1 MIISKSEKKYLAQNF
16 RFYQKGREKMTIS
29 ERVKNINPSQ
39 TLVIT
44 AQALKMKREGKKVI
58 SFAAGEPDF
67 DTPENIREKA
77 ISAIREGFSHYTA
90 SSGIIELKEAVI
102 EKLKKDNGVEY
113 KPSEIIISTGAKQ
126 CLFNTILTI
135 CDPGDEVLLPTPC
148 WVSYTE
154 QIRFAGAVP
163 VFIITHQ
170 EEDFKLSVAQVEEK
184 ITPRTKLIILNSPN
198 NPTGAVYDPEE
209 LKKIAQLFTKYN
221 IYCICDEIYEKL
233 IYDNAKHLSIASLSD
248 KIKDKI
254 ITINGVSKS
263 YAMTGWRIGYAAGP
277 EEIIKGMSKIQG
289 HSTSNPN
296 SIAQK
301 ASVEALNG
309 KQDTIEK
316 MRKAFDE
323 RRKYMVKKLNNI
335 EGIFCLS
342 PTGAFYAFPNVSKI
356 LGRGIECNGKKVSN
370 SFDLSDFILK
380 EAEVALIPGSAF
392 EAEGYLR
399 LSYAASIEDIKEGL
413 KRIEKILKC

>member
-1 MIISKSEKKYLAQNF
+1 
-16 RFYQKGREKMTIS
+16 MTIS

-39 TLVIT
+39 TLAIT

-67 DTPENIREKA
+67 GTPENIREKA
-77 ISAIREGFSHYTA
+77 ISAIREGFSHYTT
-90 SSGIIELKEAVI
+90 SSGIIELKEAI
-102 EKLKKDNGVEY
+102 SEKLKKDNEIEY
-113 KPSEIIISTGAKQ
+113 KTSEIIVSTGAKQ

-135 CDPGDEVLLPTPC
+135 CNPGDEVLLPTPC

-154 QIRFAGAVP
+154 QIKFAGAVP
-163 VFIITHQ
+163 IFINTFQ

-184 ITPRTKLIILNSPN
+184 ITSRTKLLILNSPN
-198 NPTGAVYDPEE
+198 NPTGAVYEQEE
-209 LKKIAQLFTKYN
+209 LKRISQLLLKYN

-233 IYDNAKHLSIASLSD
+233 VYNDAKHLSIASLSD
-248 KIKDKI
+248 EIKEKI

-309 KQDTIEK
+309 KQDTIEE

-323 RRKYMVKKLNNI
+323 RRKYMVKRLNEI
-335 EGIFCLS
+335 EGISCLI
-342 PTGAFYAFPNVSKI
+342 PAGAFYAFPNVSKI
-356 LGRGIECNGKKVSN
+356 LERGIEYNGKKISN
-370 SFDLSDFILK
+370 SFDLSNFILK

-399 LSYAASIEDIKEGL
+399 LSYAASLEDIKDGL
-413 KRIEKILKC
+413 NRIEKILKY

>member
-1 MIISKSEKKYLAQNF
+1 
-16 RFYQKGREKMTIS
+16 MTIS

-39 TLVIT
+39 TLAIT

-67 DTPENIREKA
+67 DTPGNIREEA

-90 SSGIIELKEAVI
+90 SSGIIELKEAVV
-102 EKLKKDNGVEY
+102 EKLKKDNRVEY

-154 QIRFAGAVP
+154 QIKFAGAVP
-163 VFIITHQ
+163 IFINTYQ
-170 EEDFKLSVAQVEEK
+170 EEDFKLSASQVEEK
-184 ITPRTKLIILNSPN
+184 ITSRTKLLILNSPN
-198 NPTGAVYDPEE
+198 NPTGAVYEPEE
-209 LKKIAQLFTKYN
+209 LKRIAQLLTKYN

-233 IYDNAKHLSIASLSD
+233 IYDTAKHLSIASLSD
-248 KIKDKI
+248 EIKEKI

-309 KQDTIEK
+309 KQDAIEE

-323 RRKYMVKKLNNI
+323 RRKYMVKRLNEI
-335 EGIFCLS
+335 EGISCLT
-342 PTGAFYAFPNVSKI
+342 PAGAFYAFPNVSKI
-356 LGRGIECNGKKVSN
+356 LERGIEYNGKKISN
-370 SFDLSDFILK
+370 SFDLSNFILK

-399 LSYAASIEDIKEGL
+399 LSYAASLEDIKEGSDRL
-413 KRIEKILKC
+413 EKILRY

>member
-1 MIISKSEKKYLAQNF
+1 
-16 RFYQKGREKMTIS
+16 MTIS

-39 TLVIT
+39 TLAIT

-67 DTPENIREKA
+67 GTPENIREKA

-90 SSGIIELKEAVI
+90 SSGIIELKEAI
-102 EKLKKDNGVEY
+102 LEKLKKDNKIEY
-113 KPSEIIISTGAKQ
+113 KTSEIIVSNGAKQ

-135 CDPGDEVLLPTPC
+135 CNPGDEVLLPTPC

-154 QIRFAGAVP
+154 QIKFAGAVP
-163 VFIITHQ
+163 IFINTYQ
-170 EEDFKLSVAQVEEK
+170 EEDFKLSAAQVEEK
-184 ITPRTKLIILNSPN
+184 ITSRTKLLILNSPN
-198 NPTGAVYDPEE
+198 NPTGAVYELDE
-209 LKKIAQLFTKYN
+209 LKKIAQLLLKYN

-233 IYDNAKHLSIASLSD
+233 VYDNAKHLSIASLSD
-248 KIKDKI
+248 EIKEKI

-309 KQDTIEK
+309 KQDAIEE

-323 RRKYMVKKLNNI
+323 RRKYMVKRLNEI
-335 EGIFCLS
+335 EGISCLT
-342 PTGAFYAFPNVSKI
+342 PAGAFYAFPNVSKI
-356 LGRGIECNGKKVSN
+356 LERGIEYNGKKISN
-370 SFDLSDFILK
+370 SFGLSNFILK

-392 EAEGYLR
+392 EAEGCLR
-399 LSYAASIEDIKEGL
+399 LSYAASFEDIKEGL
-413 KRIEKILKC
+413 DRIEKILRY

>member
-1 MIISKSEKKYLAQNF
+1 
-16 RFYQKGREKMTIS
+16 MTIS

-39 TLVIT
+39 TLAIT
-44 AQALKMKREGKKVI
+44 AQALEMKREGKKVI

-67 DTPENIREKA
+67 GTPENIREGA

-90 SSGIIELKEAVI
+90 SSGIIELKEAIV
-102 EKLKKDNGVEY
+102 EKLKEDNEIEY
-113 KPSEIIISTGAKQ
+113 KTSEIIVSTGAKQ

-154 QIRFAGAVP
+154 QIKFAGAVP
-163 VFIITHQ
+163 IFINTYQ
-170 EEDFKLSVAQVEEK
+170 EEGFKLSAAQVEEK
-184 ITPRTKLIILNSPN
+184 ITPQTKLLILNSPN
-198 NPTGAVYDPEE
+198 NPTGAVYELDE
-209 LKKIAQLFTKYN
+209 LKKIAQLLLKYN

-233 IYDNAKHLSIASLSD
+233 VYDDAKHLSIASLSD
-248 KIKDKI
+248 EIKEKI

-309 KQDTIEK
+309 KQDAIEE

-323 RRKYMVKKLNNI
+323 RRKYMVRRLNEI
-335 EGIFCLS
+335 EGISCLS
-342 PTGAFYAFPNVSKI
+342 PAGAFYAFPNVSKI
-356 LGRGIECNGKKVSN
+356 LESCIEYNGKKINN
-370 SFDLSDFILK
+370 SFDLSNFILK

-399 LSYAASIEDIKEGL
+399 LSYAASLEDIKEGL
-413 KRIEKILKC
+413 DRIEKILRF

>member
-1 MIISKSEKKYLAQNF
+1 MI
-16 RFYQKGREKMTIS
+16 IS

-39 TLVIT
+39 TLSIT

-67 DTPENIREKA
+67 GTPKNIREEA
-77 ISAIREGFSHYTA
+77 ISAIRKGFSHYTA
-90 SSGIIELKEAVI
+90 SSGIIELKEAI
-102 EKLKKDNGVEY
+102 LEKFKKDNKVEY
-113 KPSEIIISTGAKQ
+113 KTSEIIVSTGAKQ

-135 CDPGDEVLLPTPC
+135 CEPGDEVLLPTPC

-154 QIRFAGAVP
+154 QIKFAGAVP

-170 EEDFKLSVAQVEEK
+170 EEDFKLSAAQVEEK
-184 ITPRTKLIILNSPN
+184 ITPRTKLLILNSPN
-198 NPTGAVYDPEE
+198 NPTGAVYDLEE
-209 LKKIAQLFTKYN
+209 LKKIAQLLLKYN

-233 IYDNAKHLSIASLSD
+233 IYDNAKHLSMASLSD
-248 KIKDKI
+248 EIKEKI

-309 KQDTIEK
+309 KQDTIEE

-323 RRKYMVKKLNNI
+323 RRKYMVKRLNNI
-335 EGIFCLS
+335 EGISCLR
-342 PTGAFYAFPNVSKI
+342 PAGAFYAFPNVSKI
-356 LGRGIECNGKKVSN
+356 LERGIEYNGKKISN
-370 SFDLSDFILK
+370 SFNLSNFILK

-399 LSYAASIEDIKEGL
+399 LSYAASLEDIKEGL
-413 KRIEKILKC
+413 DRIENILRF

>member
-1 MIISKSEKKYLAQNF
+1 LA
-16 RFYQKGREKMTIS
+16 
-29 ERVKNINPSQ
+29 
-39 TLVIT
+39 IT

-77 ISAIREGFSHYTA
+77 ISAIREGFTHYTT
-90 SSGIIELKEAVI
+90 SSGIIELKEAIV
-102 EKLKKDNGVEY
+102 EKFKKDNEIEY
-113 KPSEIIISTGAKQ
+113 KTSEIIVSTGAKQ

-135 CDPGDEVLLPTPC
+135 CNPGDEVLLPTPC

-154 QIRFAGAVP
+154 QIKFAGAVP
-163 VFIITHQ
+163 AFIITRQ
-170 EEDFKLSVAQVEEK
+170 EEDFKLSAQVEEK

-198 NPTGAVYDPEE
+198 NPTGAVYDLEE
-209 LKKIAQLFTKYN
+209 LKKIAQLLLKYN
-221 IYCICDEIYEKL
+221 IYCIADEIYEKL
-233 IYDNAKHLSIASLSD
+233 VYDNVKHFSIASLSEE
-248 KIKDKI
+248 IKEKV

-277 EEIIKGMSKIQG
+277 EEIINGISKIQG

-301 ASVEALNG
+301 ASVEALSG
-309 KQDTIEK
+309 KQDTIEE

-323 RRKYMVKKLNNI
+323 RRKYMVKRLNNI
-335 EGIFCLS
+335 EGISCLT
-342 PTGAFYAFPNVSKI
+342 PAGAFYAFSNVSKI
-356 LGRGIECNGKKVSN
+356 LEREIEYNGKKISN
-370 SFDLSDFILK
+370 SFDLSNFILE

-399 LSYAASIEDIKEGL
+399 LSYATSLEDIKEGVD
-413 KRIEKILKC
+413 RIEKILKY

>member
-1 MIISKSEKKYLAQNF
+1 
-16 RFYQKGREKMTIS
+16 MTIS
-29 ERVKNINPSQ
+29 ERVKSINPSQ
-39 TLVIT
+39 TLAIT

-67 DTPENIREKA
+67 STPKNIREEA

-90 SSGIIELKEAVI
+90 SSGIIELKEAIV
-102 EKLKKDNGVEY
+102 EKLKKDNKVKY
-113 KPSEIIISTGAKQ
+113 KTSEIIVSTGAKQ

-135 CDPGDEVLLPTPC
+135 CEPYDEVLLPTPC

-154 QIRFAGAVP
+154 QIKFAGAVP

-170 EEDFKLSVAQVEEK
+170 EEDFKLSAAQVEEK

-198 NPTGAVYDPEE
+198 NPTGAVYDLEE
-209 LKKIAQLFTKYN
+209 LKKIAQLLLKYN

-233 IYDNAKHLSIASLSD
+233 IYDNAKHLSMASLSD
-248 KIKDKI
+248 EIKEKI

-309 KQDTIEK
+309 KQDTIEE

-323 RRKYMVKKLNNI
+323 RRKYMVRRLNAI
-335 EGIFCLS
+335 EGISCLT
-342 PTGAFYAFPNVSKI
+342 PAGAFYAFPNVSKI
-356 LGRGIECNGKKVSN
+356 LERGIEYNGKKISN
-370 SFDLSDFILK
+370 SFDLSNFILK

-399 LSYAASIEDIKEGL
+399 LSYAASLEDIKKGL
-413 KRIEKILKC
+413 DRIEKILRF

>member
-1 MIISKSEKKYLAQNF
+1 
-16 RFYQKGREKMTIS
+16 MTIS

-39 TLVIT
+39 TLAIT
-44 AQALKMKREGKKVI
+44 AQALKMKQEGKKVI

-102 EKLKKDNGVEY
+102 EKLKKDNRVEY

-135 CDPGDEVLLPTPC
+135 CDPGDEVLLPAPC

-154 QIRFAGAVP
+154 QIKFAGAVP

-170 EEDFKLSVAQVEEK
+170 EEDFKLSASQVEEK

-198 NPTGAVYDPEE
+198 NPTGAVYDPEK
-209 LKKIAQLFTKYN
+209 LKKIAQLLLKYN

-233 IYDNAKHLSIASLSD
+233 IYDNVKHLSIASLSD
-248 KIKDKI
+248 EIKERI

-309 KQDTIEK
+309 KQDTIEE

-323 RRKYMVKKLNNI
+323 RRKYMVKRLNGI
-335 EGIFCLS
+335 EGISCLI
-342 PTGAFYAFPNVSKI
+342 PAGAFYAFPNVGKI
-356 LGRGIECNGKKVSN
+356 LERGIEYNGKKINN
-370 SFDLSDFILK
+370 SFDLSNFILK

-399 LSYAASIEDIKEGL
+399 LSYTASMEDIKEGL
-413 KRIEKILKC
+413 NRIEKILRY

>member
-1 MIISKSEKKYLAQNF
+1 
-16 RFYQKGREKMTIS
+16 MTIS

-39 TLVIT
+39 TLAIT

-67 DTPENIREKA
+67 DTPGNIREEA

-90 SSGIIELKEAVI
+90 SSGIIELKEAVV
-102 EKLKKDNGVEY
+102 EKLKKDNRVEY

-154 QIRFAGAVP
+154 QIKFAGAVP
-163 VFIITHQ
+163 IFINTYQ
-170 EEDFKLSVAQVEEK
+170 EEDFKLSASQVEEK
-184 ITPRTKLIILNSPN
+184 ITSRTKLLILNSPN
-198 NPTGAVYDPEE
+198 NPTGAVYEPEE
-209 LKKIAQLFTKYN
+209 LKRIAQLLTKYN

-248 KIKDKI
+248 EIKEKI

-309 KQDTIEK
+309 KQDAIEE

-323 RRKYMVKKLNNI
+323 RRKYMVKRLNEI
-335 EGIFCLS
+335 EGISCLT
-342 PTGAFYAFPNVSKI
+342 PAGAFYAFPNVSKI
-356 LGRGIECNGKKVSN
+356 LERGIEYNGKKISN
-370 SFDLSDFILK
+370 SFDLSNFILK

-399 LSYAASIEDIKEGL
+399 LSYAASLEDIKEGSDRL
-413 KRIEKILKC
+413 EKILRY

>member
-1 MIISKSEKKYLAQNF
+1 
-16 RFYQKGREKMTIS
+16 MTIS
-29 ERVKNINPSQ
+29 KRVQNINPSQ
-39 TLVIT
+39 TLAIT
-44 AQALKMKREGKKVI
+44 GQALKMKQEGKKVI

-67 DTPENIREKA
+67 GTPENIKEKA

-90 SSGIIELKEAVI
+90 SSGIIELKEAI
-102 EKLKKDNGVEY
+102 LEKLKKDNKIKY
-113 KPSEIIISTGAKQ
+113 KTSEIIVSNGAKQ
-126 CLFNTILTI
+126 CLFNAILTI
-135 CDPGDEVLLPTPC
+135 CNPGDQVLLPIPC

-154 QIRFAGAVP
+154 QIKFAGAIPIFVN
-163 VFIITHQ
+163 TYQ
-170 EEDFKLSVAQVEEK
+170 EEDFKLSAAQVEEK
-184 ITPRTKLIILNSPN
+184 ITSGTKLLILNSPN
-198 NPTGAVYDPEE
+198 NPTGAVYEQEE
-209 LKKIAQLFTKYN
+209 LIKIAQLLLKYN

-233 IYDNAKHLSIASLSD
+233 IYDNVKHFSIASLSD
-248 KIKDKI
+248 EIKENI

-277 EEIIKGMSKIQG
+277 ENIIKGMSKIQG

-309 KQDTIEK
+309 KQDAIEE

-323 RRKYMVKKLNNI
+323 RRKYMVKRLNEI
-335 EGIFCLS
+335 EGISCLT
-342 PTGAFYAFPNVSKI
+342 PAGAFYAFPNVSKI
-356 LGRGIECNGKKVSN
+356 LNRGIEYNGRKISN
-370 SFDLSDFILK
+370 SSILSNMILK

-399 LSYAASIEDIKEGL
+399 LSYATSLEDIKEGL
-413 KRIEKILKC
+413 NRIENILK

>member
-1 MIISKSEKKYLAQNF
+1 
-16 RFYQKGREKMTIS
+16 MTIS

-39 TLVIT
+39 TLAIT

-67 DTPENIREKA
+67 DTPENIREEA

-102 EKLKKDNGVEY
+102 EKLKKDNRVEY

-154 QIRFAGAVP
+154 QIKFAGAVP
-163 VFIITHQ
+163 IFINTYQ
-170 EEDFKLSVAQVEEK
+170 EEDFKLSASQVEEK
-184 ITPRTKLIILNSPN
+184 ITSRTKLLILNSPN
-198 NPTGAVYDPEE
+198 NPTGAVYEPEE
-209 LKKIAQLFTKYN
+209 LKRIAQLLTKYN

-233 IYDNAKHLSIASLSD
+233 IYDNAKHLSMASLSD
-248 KIKDKI
+248 EIKERI

-309 KQDTIEK
+309 KQDAIEE

-323 RRKYMVKKLNNI
+323 RRKYMVKRLNEI
-335 EGIFCLS
+335 EGISCLT
-342 PTGAFYAFPNVSKI
+342 PAGAFYAFPNVSKI
-356 LGRGIECNGKKVSN
+356 LERGIEYNGKKISN
-370 SFDLSDFILK
+370 SFGLSNFILK

-399 LSYAASIEDIKEGL
+399 LSYSTSLVDIKEGL
-413 KRIEKILKC
+413 DRIEKILKY

>member
-1 MIISKSEKKYLAQNF
+1 MI
-16 RFYQKGREKMTIS
+16 IS

-39 TLVIT
+39 TLSIT

-67 DTPENIREKA
+67 GTPKNIREEA
-77 ISAIREGFSHYTA
+77 ISAIRKGFSHYTA
-90 SSGIIELKEAVI
+90 SSGIIELKEAI
-102 EKLKKDNGVEY
+102 LEKFKKDNKVEY
-113 KPSEIIISTGAKQ
+113 KTSEIIVSTGAKQ

-135 CDPGDEVLLPTPC
+135 CEPGDEVLLPTPC

-154 QIRFAGAVP
+154 QIKFAGAVP

-170 EEDFKLSVAQVEEK
+170 EEDFKLSAAQVEEK

-198 NPTGAVYDPEE
+198 NPTGAVYDLEE
-209 LKKIAQLFTKYN
+209 LKKIAQLLLKYN

-233 IYDNAKHLSIASLSD
+233 IYDNAKHLSMASLSD
-248 KIKDKI
+248 EIKEKI

-309 KQDTIEK
+309 KQDTIEE

-323 RRKYMVKKLNNI
+323 RRKYMVKRLNNI
-335 EGIFCLS
+335 EGISCLR
-342 PTGAFYAFPNVSKI
+342 PAGAFYAFPNVSKI
-356 LGRGIECNGKKVSN
+356 LERGIEYNGKKISN
-370 SFDLSDFILK
+370 SFNLSNFILK

-399 LSYAASIEDIKEGL
+399 LSYAASLEDIKEGL
-413 KRIEKILKC
+413 DRIENILRF